1 MFSIIIYIGSYVIPK
16 GCSIGI
22 ATGNLHRDPDVWN
35 DPETFDP
42 ERFLLENVKGR
53 HPFAYV
59 PFSAGPRNC
68 IGWYSIFKT
77 NLVPGVFIPHFPTRW
92 SYSYLLSMKWS

>member
-22 ATGNLHRDPDVWN
+22 ATGNLHRDPEVWN

-68 IGWYSIFKT
+68 IGWYSIYLKPT
-77 NLVPGVFIPHFPTRW
+77 LYPRVFSRYSPTH
-92 SYSYLLSMKWS
+92 YSQICGL